1 MNKTNSKVNYP
12 TIPTNIVVHLGAPSE
27 AARNIS
33 VPFTTY
39 IKNVASNEIYPT
51 WPDAAIEANILAIIS
66 FALNRI
72 YNEWYPS
79 RGYSFNITS
88 LPQYDQAFIEDKEY
102 FDIISKKVDEIFNN
116 YIYREGQVQPLFAT
130 YCDGRRTKCDGLNQW
145 GSVELAKQ
153 GKSTLDILKYYYG
166 NDVRIFKDAPVGEVT
181 GTYPGYVL
189 ELSEPGPQVEII
201 QSELNRISNNYPAI
215 PKIEKVNGYFGV
227 DTENAVKKFQEVF
240 NLTPTGKVDYA
251 TWYKIKNIYNAVK
264 RLNDL
269 YSEGLTE
276 KESIVT
282 FVSKL
287 SYGDTGLLV
296 KGLHYYLNTIAF
308 FDPTLPLLE
317 VNGVYNDNT
326 KAMVINFQN
335 RYNIPATGEV
345 EAVTWN
351 KIKEVYFNLLD
362 NIPSEYV
369 AYKDEFYP
377 GRLMSIGMSGND
389 IKLLQNYLY
398 QVCTKYKNI
407 PGVRVTGVF
416 DDLTESSVI
425 TLQKLFDIDQSG
437 VVGPTFWNNLVS
449 YVKEQKVF

>member
-1 MNKTNSKVNYP
+1 MKKTSKVNYP
-12 TIPTNIVVHLGAPSE
+12 TIPTNIVVHLGAPNS

-51 WPDAAIEANILAIIS
+51 WPEAAIEANILAIIS
-66 FALNRI
+66 FTLNRI

-88 LPQYDQAFIEDKEY
+88 SPLYDQTFIEDKEY
-102 FDIISKKVDEIFNN
+102 FDVISKKVDEIFNN
-116 YIYREGQVQPLFAT
+116 YIYRDGQVQPLFAT
-130 YCDGRRTKCDGLNQW
+130 YCDGKVTTCNGLSQW
-145 GSVELAKQ
+145 GSVSLAKQ
-153 GKSTLDILKYYYG
+153 GKTALEILKYYYG
-166 NDVRIFKDAPVGEVT
+166 NNINIFKNAPVGDIT
-181 GTYPGYVL
+181 STYPGYVL

-201 QSELNRISNNYPAI
+201 QSELNRISKNYPAI
-215 PKIEKVNGYFGV
+215 PKIEKVNGYFGI

-240 NLTPTGKVDYA
+240 NLNVTGKVDYA

-269 YSEGLTE
+269 YSEGITE

-282 FVSKL
+282 FASKL
-287 SYGDTGLLV
+287 AYGDTGLLV

-308 FDPTLPLLE
+308 FDPNLPMLE

-326 KAMVINFQN
+326 KKMVMNFQN
-335 RYNIPATGEV
+335 RYNIPVTGEV
-345 EAVTWN
+345 DAVTWN
-351 KIKEVYFNLLD
+351 KIKEVYFNLLN

-369 AYKDEFYP
+369 AYRDEFYP
-377 GRLMSIGMSGND
+377 GRLMSIGMSGSD
-389 IKLLQNYLY
+389 VKLLQNYLY
-398 QVCTKYKNI
+398 QVCIKYKNI

-416 DDLTESSVI
+416 DDLTESSVLS
-425 TLQKLFDIDQSG
+425 LQKDFNIDESG
-437 VVGPTFWNNLVS
+437 VVGPTFWNDLVS
-449 YVKEQKVF
+449 LAKEKRVS

>member
-1 MNKTNSKVNYP
+1 MKKTTKVNYP
-12 TIPTNIVVHLGAPSE
+12 TIPTNIIVHLGAPND

-33 VPFTTY
+33 VPFTSY

-79 RGYSFNITS
+79 RCYSFNITS
-88 LPQYDQAFIEDKEY
+88 LPTYDQTFIENKEY
-102 FDIISKKVDEIFNN
+102 FDVISKKVDEIFNN
-116 YIYREGQVQPLFAT
+116 YIYREGQVQPLFAI
-130 YCDGRRTKCDGLNQW
+130 YCDGKKTTCDGLSQW
-145 GSVELAKQ
+145 GSVTLAKQ
-153 GKSTLDILKYYYG
+153 GKTPLEILKYYYG
-166 NDVRIFKDAPVGEVT
+166 NDVKIFYNAPVGEVT
-181 GTYPGYVL
+181 MTYPGYVL
-189 ELSEPGPQVEII
+189 ELGEPGPQVEII
-201 QSELNRISNNYPAI
+201 QSELNRIANNYPAI

-240 NLTPTGKVDYA
+240 NLNVTGKVDYA

-269 YSEGLTE
+269 YSEGISE
-276 KESIVT
+276 NESIVT
-282 FVSKL
+282 FASKL

-308 FDPTLPLLE
+308 FDQELPMLE

-326 KAMVINFQN
+326 RKMIINFQN

-345 EAVTWN
+345 DAVTWN
-351 KIKEVYFNLLD
+351 KIKEVYNILLN

-369 AYKDEFYP
+369 KYRDEFYP
-377 GRLMSIGMSGND
+377 GRLMSIGMSGSD
-389 IKLLQNYLY
+389 VKLLQNYLY
-398 QVCTKYKNI
+398 QVCIKYKNI
-407 PGVRVTGVF
+407 PGVRVTGIF
-416 DDLTESSVI
+416 DDLTESSVL
-425 TLQKLFDIDQSG
+425 TLQNKFDIEESG
-437 VVGPTFWNNLVS
+437 VVGPTFWNDLVS
-449 YVKEQKVF
+449 YAKEQKVL